1 MKPLYPIV
9 HRLGA
14 SSCSVSGRASSC
26 VDTSLRLTYS
36 WAEAHRSKEADM
48 AHGRDKPGREK
59 RKVKKE
65 KSTVSK
71 ETRNSEVLQHVAQ
84 HDRAADERV

>member
-1 MKPLYPIV
+1 
-9 HRLGA
+9 
-14 SSCSVSGRASSC
+14 
-26 VDTSLRLTYS
+26 
-36 WAEAHRSKEADM
+36 M

>member
-1 MKPLYPIV
+1 
-9 HRLGA
+9 
-14 SSCSVSGRASSC
+14 
-26 VDTSLRLTYS
+26 
-36 WAEAHRSKEADM
+36 M

-71 ETRNSEVLQHVAQ
+71 ETRNAEVLQHVAQ
-84 HDRAADERV
+84 HDRAADERA